1 MIGKCKTQGGPDH
14 NKECLLPFIFYH
26 YQLNIYSNHSKCALD
41 HVGKPW
47 CPTKLDPYGKFL
59 ANHKGTYPEPEQ
71 INKNWGYCGDDCE
84 IVDLPAGDYR
94 SFLHYDVQT
103 LFIIMSK
110 NN

>member
-1 MIGKCKTQGGPDH
+1 MTKGGPAP
-14 NKECLLPFIFYH
+14 NKECMLPFA
-26 YQLNIYSNHSKCALD
+26 YSHTILSVFINYSDIQCALD

-47 CPTKLDPYGKFL
+47 CPTKLDPNGVFDASIRYKDGERWKRR
-59 ANHKGTYPEPEQ
+59 

-103 LFIIMSK
+103 LFIILS
-110 NN
+110 